1 MPMLESYKKRLQSQ
15 GQYMGDA
22 LKKQSDM
29 IMDAT
34 FTRDIAY
41 RKVLISGK
49 SVDAKYLVH
58 TYYTIAKDAVDYHLQ
73 FRPGVHYPIGTY
85 VDIPDDIGK
94 YHTWLIVAR
103 SDEPQFV
110 KYNVLKC
117 NWMFRWMDGK
127 TVRECLG
134 VLRMR
139 NSYNSGV
146 WNDYLST
153 VPENQNQFMVPTNS
167 ITQTIDYNTRFLI
180 SDNQINPIAWE
191 VSKRE
196 DTFPVGITVI
206 TLKQVL
212 FNPNW
217 DSREFMIAGYYKSQ
231 FTQPEKPVTDKS
243 ITYSGTASIKVGG
256 SYKTFQVNGV
266 ESCSWK
272 IIGLDSSKYQIL
284 TESNQIKIK
293 TVTDYNL
300 IGAVF
305 KLEAYEG
312 EIMLDSI
319 PVEVVSL

>member
-1 MPMLESYKKRLQSQ
+1 MLESYKKRLKAQ
-15 GQYMGDA
+15 GQYMGDV
-22 LKKQSDM
+22 LKKQSDT

-41 RKVLISGK
+41 RKVLINGK
-49 SVDAKYLVH
+49 TVDAKYLVH
-58 TYYTIAKDAVDYHLQ
+58 TYYSIAKDAVDYHLQ
-73 FRPGVHYPIGTY
+73 FRPGIHYPIGTY
-85 VDIPDDIGK
+85 VEIPDDIGE
-94 YHTWLIVAR
+94 YHTWLIVGR

-117 NWMFRWMDGK
+117 NWLFRWMDGK
-127 TVRECLG
+127 TVCECLG

-153 VPENQNQFMVPTNS
+153 IPENQNQFMVPTNP

-196 DTFPVGITVI
+196 DTFPIGITVI

-217 DSREFMIAGYYKSQ
+217 DSREFMIAGYYKYK
-231 FTQPEKPVTDKS
+231 FPQPEKPVTKKS
-243 ITYSGTASIKVGG
+243 ITYSGAATVNVGG
-256 SYKTFQVNGV
+256 TYKTFQVKGV

-272 IIGLDSSKYQIL
+272 IIGIDASKYQVL
-284 TESNQIKIK
+284 TEANQIKIK
-293 TVTDYNL
+293 MVVDYNL

-312 EIMLDSI
+312 DLILDSI
-319 PVEVVSL
+319 SVEVVSL